1 MTTLA
6 RSLGRIV
13 LVVLLAL
20 AFAGAPSAY
29 ATGTTTGPVVIL
41 DSTEVN
47 PGDQIG
53 LTIDGFTV
61 SSVTISVCGNEARR
75 GSSDCNMAASEG
87 QRLNPDGTP
96 TPADMPVAAPPV
108 DCPCVIRVSDRSNN
122 EVAVTPITIIGHPI
136 GPVVDPPKLGTPLA
150 VTISAEP
157 SSRGLLELVR
167 PSLGG
172 PATYDV
178 TVTVKNISMV
188 PFSSVRVSGSAG
200 RNPTDNLAMLK
211 LSDPGLIGPGQT
223 WQEIVPAVV
232 PAPSF
237 GTVRWR
243 VAVSGAGPT
252 VNANESTHYR
262 PLLLIVLAMF
272 LVADIFLLIIRGM
285 VRRRKAR
292 EAADDVDG
300 KADGSGNGPF
310 DQDVA
315 SADRRDLVGA
325 GM

>member
-1 MTTLA
+1 MTNILRPIA
-6 RSLGRIV
+6 RISLLIV
-13 LVVLLAL
+13 AALSVL
-20 AFAGAPSAY
+20 GAQSVF
-29 ATGTTTGPVVIL
+29 ATGATTGPMVTL
-41 DSTEVN
+41 DRTEVN
-47 PGDQIG
+47 PGDQVG

-61 SSVTISVCGNEARR
+61 QSVTISVCGNEARR

-96 TPADMPVAAPPV
+96 TPADLPVAAPPV

-136 GPVVDPPKLGTPLA
+136 GPVVDPPQLGTPLA

-178 TVTVKNISMV
+178 TVTVKNTSMV
-188 PFSSVRVSGSAG
+188 PFSYVRVSGSVG
-200 RNPTDNLAMLK
+200 RNPSDNLAMLK

-223 WQEIVPAVV
+223 WQEIVSAVV

-237 GTVRWR
+237 GNVQWR

-252 VNANESTHYR
+252 VDATESTHYR

-285 VRRRKAR
+285 VRRRNKR
-292 EAADDVDG
+292 AAIDES
-300 KADGSGNGPF
+300 AASPTFDGSSF
-310 DQDVA
+310 DQD
-315 SADRRDLVGA
+315 ADAVEPRNLVDSNA
-325 GM
+325 